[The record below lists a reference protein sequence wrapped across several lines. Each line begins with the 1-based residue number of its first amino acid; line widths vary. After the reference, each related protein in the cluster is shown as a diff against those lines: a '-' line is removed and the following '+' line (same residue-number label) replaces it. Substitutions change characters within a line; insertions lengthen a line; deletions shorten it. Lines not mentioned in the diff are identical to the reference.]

1 MPKIDQINY
10 IAMLW
15 RPMVRVFLGRLH
27 QGGRCFSSLAHGFNE
42 KELNQSWLK
51 LATYRINQLLG
62 KKQTRSHGG
71 ICNFYMNQSWIVRSV
86 S

>member
-1 MPKIDQINY
+1 MLVHLVYGGGRVPKIDQINY

-15 RPMVRVFLGRLH
+15 RPMVRVLLGRFH

-62 KKQTRSHGG
+62 KNKPDPMEGYV
-71 ICNFYMNQSWIVRSV
+71 IFI
-86 S
+86 